1 MYQNLVVKEVLE
13 IVKTIT
19 DFVKNE
25 EVEYFEIHSYFERE
39 TYKVNITIDLS
50 NCINISI
57 ISVNNNIYI
66 SHNTMKSNRFSK
78 EKLIENIAQLKE
90 ILEKLKGGI

>member
-1 MYQNLVVKEVLE
+1 MEKIEVLE

-78 EKLIENIAQLKE
+78 EKLIENIDQLKE

>member
-1 MYQNLVVKEVLE
+1 MEILEVLE
-13 IVKTIT
+13 IIKVVT
-19 DFVKNE
+19 DFVKNS

-39 TYKVNITIDLS
+39 NYKINITIDLS

-78 EKLIENIAQLKE
+78 EKLIGNIAQLKE

>member
-1 MYQNLVVKEVLE
+1 MEILEVLE
-13 IVKTIT
+13 IIKVVT
-19 DFVKNE
+19 DFVKNS

-39 TYKVNITIDLS
+39 NYKINITIDLS

-78 EKLIENIAQLKE
+78 EKLIENIDQLKE